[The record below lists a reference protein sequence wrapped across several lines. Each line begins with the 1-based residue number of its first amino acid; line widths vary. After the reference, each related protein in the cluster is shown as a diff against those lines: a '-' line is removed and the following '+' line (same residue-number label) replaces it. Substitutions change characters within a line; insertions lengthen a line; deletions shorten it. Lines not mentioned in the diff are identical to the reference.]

1 MNYQKVFGSI
11 DKACL
16 VDRTISTRARRRC
29 IHACKPIAVRVRTGA
44 AFKIITARR
53 LACQK
58 LICWQRSRKVA
69 TSIHPAAQHC
79 LPFGEDAF
87 VDPRAVERGAW

>member
-1 MNYQKVFGSI
+1 LIEQFLLVLGVVASMLASLSLCVFE
-11 DKACL
+11 
-16 VDRTISTRARRRC
+16 
-29 IHACKPIAVRVRTGA
+29 VRS

-53 LACQK
+53 LTCQK
-58 LICWQRSRKVA
+58 LICRPRGRKVA

-87 VDPRAVERGAW
+87 VDPRAVERRAW